1 MSDSAWRY
9 LDSSQYA
16 SIFPQLLINAD
27 IFCLCDKA
35 MILRLSLGSINI
47 SDPISVL
54 VLQLSKYETRNRFN
68 FVAEMFFF
76 CQSRQKPVSSV

>member
-1 MSDSAWRY
+1 MSDSAWCY

-76 CQSRQKPVSSV
+76 LPIQAEGSF